1 MTRLGA
7 QKARE
12 QRKRLAE
19 ERQAKRDAE
28 HYARRLDRE
37 REKRSAMPAPGTP
50 EFFEALITS
59 SMPANIREEV
69 RLLVGRP

>member
-7 QKARE
+7 RKARE

-19 ERQAKRDAE
+19 ELQAKLYDE
-28 HYARRLDRE
+28 QYQRRLE
-37 REKRSAMPAPGTP
+37 RQQSATPARGTP

-69 RLLVGRP
+69 RLLVGLP